1 MFDWSAPAGPGV
13 FSGDFWLG
21 RGAEGVVN
29 WAFWFENP
37 WVNFCLLGP
46 DARHGAEQS
55 ASLK

>member
-37 WVNFCLLGP
+37 WVNFCLLGLML
-46 DARHGAEQS
+46 AWG
-55 ASLK
+55 